1 MDREIQFRNVS
12 TVLEELDYPADR
24 TVAAEACAGVTLLF
38 ADGEADLAGLISET
52 ETETF
57 ESAGDVESALHNV
70 LPREAVGQP
79 YQSDGDA

>member
-12 TVLEELDYPADR
+12 TVLAEIEYPADR
-24 TVAAEACAGVTLLF
+24 AVAAEECAGVTLLL
-38 ADGEADLAGLISET
+38 ADGEADLAELISET

-57 ESAGDVESALHNV
+57 GSVDDVEAALHNV
-70 LPREAVGQP
+70 LPRKAVGQP

>member
-12 TVLEELDYPADR
+12 TVLEELDYPLDRAGAAD
-24 TVAAEACAGVTLLF
+24 ACTGVTLLF

-57 ESAGDVESALHNV
+57 SSVGDVEAALHNV
-70 LPREAVGQP
+70 LPREAVGEP